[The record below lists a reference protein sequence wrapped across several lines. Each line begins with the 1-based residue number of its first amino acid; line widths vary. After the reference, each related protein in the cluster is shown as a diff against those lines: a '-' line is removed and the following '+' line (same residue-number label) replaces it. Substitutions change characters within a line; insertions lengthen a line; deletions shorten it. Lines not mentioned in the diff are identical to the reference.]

1 MRFEKFLITFLGF
14 LLGVLI
20 TLVLT
25 SINIEQMKD
34 EQEILQQENVQLKIE
49 AEQSKEAQ
57 HQAEQDFLQ
66 SESLLIEQM
75 KINKEIL
82 TSYQAK

>member
-25 SINIEQMKD
+25 SINIEQMRDDKD
-34 EQEILQQENVQLKIE
+34 TCDSL
-49 AEQSKEAQ
+49 
-57 HQAEQDFLQ
+57 
-66 SESLLIEQM
+66 ESA
-75 KINKEIL
+75 KEIEEMAKSL
-82 TSYQAK
+82 T

>member
-1 MRFEKFLITFLGF
+1 MKFEKFLIAFLSF

-20 TLVLT
+20 TLVFT
-25 SINIEQMKD
+25 SIDIEKTKD
-34 EQEILQQENVQLKIE
+34 KQELLQQENARLKIE
-49 AEQSKEAQ
+49 VEQSKENQ